1 MMANRRKKAKPRKKA
16 HDDYKPSKAVPL
28 MAGKNNDITAHNCAE
43 LATSPQLAAMRV
55 IRSAER
61 TTGIDDLID
70 VPALMDELRWQGD
83 AVNKGSLAQAEVM
96 LMNQATALQS
106 LFARL
111 AERGIGNDRIPGFE
125 ANMRMAL
132 RAQSQCRA
140 TLETLAAIKNPP
152 VIYAKQANIAAG
164 HQQINNGTPAPSQ
177 AREIETEQTQ
187 QSGETHE
194 LLPDARASGDASRV
208 NPTLETLGEIDRTK
222 VPRG

>member
-1 MMANRRKKAKPRKKA
+1 MASKPKKSTAAKQA
-16 HDDYKPSKAVPL
+16 QDDYKPSKAVPVR
-28 MAGKNNDITAHNCAE
+28 AGENNDITAHNCAE

-55 IRSAER
+55 IRGAER

-83 AVNKGSLAQAEVM
+83 AVNKGDLAQAEAM
-96 LMNQATALQS
+96 LINQATALQS

-111 AERGIGNDRIPGFE
+111 AERGMGCDHAPAFE

-140 TLETLAAIKNPP
+140 TLETLATIKNPP
-152 VIYAKQANIAAG
+152 IVYARQANVTTG
-164 HQQINNGTPAPSQ
+164 PQQVNNGIPAPSQ
-177 AREIETEQTQ
+177 AREIESEQTQ
-187 QSGETHE
+187 LSGGTHE
-194 LLPDARASGDASRV
+194 LLPDTRASGEASRA
-208 NPTLETLGEIDRTK
+208 NQAMEALGEINRAE